1 MRASRHHA
9 LRFAALAA
17 TVALALGLLAAC
29 GTVNRMKGPE
39 DGASTETEARQ
50 VAPDDPLAR
59 PTQVGWTSAR
69 ATRCGFIFSPEQLR
83 ANFLGAEQAMGRS
96 PAEMRKIEKAYD
108 YTRESVLH
116 TINDN
121 PGYCNKERTDAI
133 RLDLNRYLA
142 GDYTPKARMAR

>member
-1 MRASRHHA
+1 MRAPYPRILSSTA
-9 LRFAALAA
+9 IAA
-17 TVALALGLLAAC
+17 TLAFALGVLSAC
-29 GTVNRMKGPE
+29 STVSRIKGPE
-39 DGASTETEARQ
+39 DGASTEKAARN

-83 ANFLGAEQAMGRS
+83 ANFLAAESASGRS
-96 PAEMRKIEKAYD
+96 PAEMQKIEKAYD
-108 YTRESVLH
+108 YTRESVLA